1 MGLTLYVNDFQES
14 LMSDSGENQ
23 QPEQGIILLLLSLLF
38 HCIFTIWM
46 LFLPFVFVVIC
57 YFHSKI
63 CLIFLS

>member
-38 HCIFTIWM
+38 HCIFSIWI
-46 LFLPFVFVVIC
+46 LFLPFVSVVIA
-57 YFHSKI
+57 
-63 CLIFLS
+63 IFIPKYV